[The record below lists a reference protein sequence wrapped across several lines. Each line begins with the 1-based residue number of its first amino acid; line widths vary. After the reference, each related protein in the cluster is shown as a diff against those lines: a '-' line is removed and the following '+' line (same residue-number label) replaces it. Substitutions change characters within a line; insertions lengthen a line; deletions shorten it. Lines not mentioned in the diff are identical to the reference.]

1 MFEKLTIIAIMFSRR
16 KTRKVGV
23 MNLMFTNLLSMLSVL
38 SLSFYKGTVTVI
50 KCYHEQ
56 I

>member
-1 MFEKLTIIAIMFSRR
+1 MFEKLTIMFSRR

-23 MNLMFTNLLSMLSVL
+23 MNLMFTNLLSMLS
-38 SLSFYKGTVTVI
+38 LSFYKGTVTVI